1 MAVSAIQSMFVDFNP
16 RSPWGERRDGIA
28 DLAFK
33 AAFQSTLPVGGATI
47 TFGGADPRAKFQ
59 STLPVGGA
67 TARMHKFPAASLA
80 KTSNLSG
87 TTPEKLCQT
96 GSKQVASSQIPEKSR
111 ANLPGFSV
119 HLRFALQNQG
129 ILREIGVLAA
139 EMLNFLFVLIPQ
151 IVETEAVLF
160 RIHDGQKLCL

>member
-1 MAVSAIQSMFVDFNP
+1 MADFNP
-16 RSPWGERRDGIA
+16 RSPWGERQQRCTNFRQHLWQRHQICQA
-28 DLAFK
+28 
-33 AAFQSTLPVGGATI
+33 LP
-47 TFGGADPRAKFQ
+47 RKSCAK
-59 STLPVGGA
+59 
-67 TARMHKFPAASLA
+67 PA
-80 KTSNLSG
+80 
-87 TTPEKLCQT
+87 Q
-96 GSKQVASSQIPEKSR
+96 KQVASSQIPEKSR

-160 RIHDGQKLCL
+160 RIHDRYQLRLQAAALPGIQQALED